1 MAENGRSGRGSGP
14 EQDSTQ
20 IQRHQNIQDEEDR
33 LKELWQELEDSED
46 GEDIDPE
53 KFLRDMAILDEINP
67 LPDFDLSAS
76 WEDLQEKYALYHA
89 SSISADQQSS
99 AFDSVERPKRRRTLR
114 SVRAVIALVLVAA
127 MLILASCGIIDRII
141 QAIADWSED
150 IFNFQVTQELRV
162 EEPAPELPDTQ
173 YFDSLEEALDTYG
186 VTTAYTGIKFPEG
199 YVFHDV
205 RVADLS
211 DSIKIL
217 AEYAY
222 GKDEIVFTIWHYYDS
237 TSLELNAAE
246 KLPTDAELYICKGIK
261 HYILENSET
270 TTLTWVTGSELYR
283 IAGSFSK
290 SQAEQMIN
298 SIYKGTIS

>member
-14 EQDSTQ
+14 KQDSTQ

-33 LKELWQELEDSED
+33 LKDLWQELENSED

-53 KFLRDMAILDEINP
+53 KFLREMAILDELNP

-76 WEDLQEKYALYHA
+76 WEDLQEKYALYQA
-89 SSISADQQSS
+89 SSVSADQQSS
-99 AFDSVERPKRRRTLR
+99 VSDSAEKPKRRRSMR
-114 SVRAVIALVLVAA
+114 SVRAVIALVLVAV
-127 MLILASCGIIDRII
+127 MLALASCGVIDRII

-150 IFNFQVTQELRV
+150 IFNFQVTQQLRV
-162 EEPAPELPDTQ
+162 EEPVPEDTGIEH
-173 YFDSLEEALDTYG
+173 YNSLDSALDAYG
-186 VTTAYTGIKFPEG
+186 VTTAYADIQLPEG

-217 AEYAY
+217 AEYTC
-222 GKDEIVFTIWHYYDS
+222 GKDEIIFTIWHYYDS

-246 KLPTDAELYICKGIK
+246 KLPADAEVYICNGIS

-270 TTLTWVTGSELYR
+270 TSVTWIIGTEAYYLLGDYST
-283 IAGSFSK
+283 
-290 SQAEQMIN
+290 SQAKEMID
-298 SIYKGTIS
+298 SIYKGKK

>member
-1 MAENGRSGRGSGP
+1 MMAENGRSGRGSGP

-89 SSISADQQSS
+89 SSVSADQQSS
-99 AFDSVERPKRRRTLR
+99 ASDSAERPKRRRSMR
-114 SVRAVIALVLVAA
+114 SVRAVIALVLVAV
-127 MLILASCGIIDRII
+127 MLALASCGIIDRII

-150 IFNFQVTQELRV
+150 IFNFQVTQELRA
-162 EEPAPELPDTQ
+162 EEPLPENTGIE
-173 YFDSLEEALDTYG
+173 YYNSLEEALDSYGLSTTYAEIQ
-186 VTTAYTGIKFPEG
+186 VIEPFSFY
-199 YVFHDV
+199 
-205 RVADLS
+205 
-211 DSIKIL
+211 SIQVI
-217 AEYAY
+217 EYAY
-222 GKDEIVFTIWHYYDS
+222 AIKFVTTYVHKNDEILFTIWHYQDS

-246 KLPTDAELYICKGIK
+246 KLPADAEVYVCNGIK
-261 HYILENSET
+261 HYIMDNST
-270 TTLTWVTGSELYR
+270 MVTIFWVVDTEMYR
-283 IAGSFSK
+283 IAGNISTSEGK
-290 SQAEQMIN
+290 QMID
-298 SIYKGTIS
+298 SIYKGYN